1 MTVWPGQNATL
12 ECRGS
17 SDLMISVV
25 QWRKPDLKPDSYVFF
40 YRKPHSYEN
49 YQHESFKGRVDLREP
64 SMKDGDASVI
74 LRNVSI
80 SDTGTYE
87 CEIITSNTRS
97 GERVIRE
104 FKHSINLTV
113 TDAGEF
119 VEIYFIYI
127 APNHTTVTSRHFNSN
142 GAYTPNA
149 IEASENAPNA
159 PNVTRAHSH
168 LNACPGKIH
177 RASKLHL
184 STRVDRKCGRKLCQ
198 MCCAADVL

>member
-97 GERVIRE
+97 GERDVKE

-119 VEIYFIYI
+119 LFSLACVCVSLITFCCGQS
-127 APNHTTVTSRHFNSN
+127 PTVTMH
-142 GAYTPNA
+142 
-149 IEASENAPNA
+149 
-159 PNVTRAHSH
+159 VTRDTW
-168 LNACPGKIH
+168 I
-177 RASKLHL
+177 
-184 STRVDRKCGRKLCQ
+184 
-198 MCCAADVL
+198 

>member
-1 MTVWPGQNATL
+1 
-12 ECRGS
+12 
-17 SDLMISVV
+17 MISVV

-97 GERVIRE
+97 GERDVKE

-113 TDAGEF
+113 TDADGGDEAAGDKEGGGK
-119 VEIYFIYI
+119 VEVRAAVSVSAGLLISII
-127 APNHTTVTSRHFNSN
+127 IVTAIVALINYRRHKSCW
-142 GAYTPNA
+142 
-149 IEASENAPNA
+149 IS
-159 PNVTRAHSH
+159 S
-168 LNACPGKIH
+168 
-177 RASKLHL
+177 S
-184 STRVDRKCGRKLCQ
+184 
-198 MCCAADVL
+198 